1 MTLGKKS
8 LTFSAQLPIVVC
20 MLVLLLGVNTAEAQ
34 IRTVLVSPVPGD
46 PVASGTALRNALAGV
61 SSPSAT
67 NRWLLKIEPGIYD
80 VGATSLVMRP
90 YVDIEGSGIESTVIR
105 GSGNSDPWAFP
116 NATLQG
122 ADNTELRFLTVQATG
137 PTSTSSA
144 MAMYNES
151 ASPRLYRVK
160 FVASQGQSLWGVR
173 NIDAAPLI
181 EECEVSVA
189 ATATGGSAYG
199 LVFFGANFPANRR
212 SSILRSKVAVSGAT
226 ENFGVWMG
234 AKLSLTLIRDSRI
247 EVSGGSTTQ
256 GLFAEG
262 RGIWSGMEALTIRDS
277 EILSSSGSSASYGIR
292 FVGGAGVVPQI
303 FESVISAGAAPTS
316 YGIYTENPNAPGGI
330 QGSSIYGST
339 KTVQL
344 GSSVSIAST
353 FLVGGPVTAGGWLGC
368 MGVWDENGVF
378 YAQGCP

>member
-34 IRTVLVSPVPGD
+34 IRTVIVSPVPGD
-46 PVASGTALRNALAGV
+46 PVASGTALRNTMAGI

-67 NRWLLKIEPGIYD
+67 NRWLLKIEPGTYD
-80 VGATSLVMRP
+80 VGGTSLAMRP

-105 GSGNSDPWAFP
+105 GNGDASALP
-116 NATLQG
+116 NATLEG

-137 PTSTSSA
+137 PASTSSVMA
-144 MAMYNES
+144 MANYG

-160 FVASQGQSLWGVR
+160 FVASQGQNLWGLR
-173 NIDAAPLI
+173 NIDAVPLI

-189 ATATGGSAYG
+189 ATATGGYAYG
-199 LVFFGANFPANRR
+199 LVFWGSNFPANRR

-226 ENFGVWMG
+226 NNYGVWMG
-234 AKLSLTLIRDSRI
+234 AKLSLTSIRDSRI

-256 GLFAEG
+256 GLYANG
-262 RGIWSGMEALTIRDS
+262 LAGWSGTELLSIRDS
-277 EILSSSGSSASYGIR
+277 EIFSSGGASASYGIR
-292 FVGGAGVVPQI
+292 FEGGASIMP
-303 FESVISAGAAPTS
+303 EVIGSMVRGHTAPTT
-316 YGIYTENPNAPGGI
+316 YGIFTDSPSAPGGI
-330 QGSSIYGST
+330 QGSYITGGT
-339 KTVQL
+339 KTIQF
-344 GSSVSIAST
+344 GSSISIAST
-353 FLVGGPVTAGGWLGC
+353 SLYGGPATAAGWLGC

-378 YAQGCP
+378 YTQGCP